1 MATKK
6 TTKAAATAPAKETKY
21 TKVALVGSKKFEG
34 RRDLLNALLDN
45 GKMYTIAEVETAIN
59 NYLNKEV

>member
-6 TTKAAATAPAKETKY
+6 TTKAAAKADAVETKY
-21 TKVALVGSKKFEG
+21 TKFALVNSKKFEG